1 MVGNIVIVRFPYTD
15 LSNARLRPGLLVAD
29 VRYGNQLD
37 WVVCR
42 ITTQSLPGSG
52 QIALAPEDFEVGGL
66 AQASWVRPD
75 RIMTMNEII
84 FGNTAAR
91 LTDAKLAEILAAV
104 RSLF

>member
-1 MVGNIVIVRFPYTD
+1 MVGDIVIVRFPYTD
-15 LSNARLRPGLLVAD
+15 LSNARIRPGLLVAD
-29 VRYGNQLD
+29 VRHDQQPD

-52 QIALAPEDFEVGGL
+52 QIALEPNDLVVGQL
-66 AQASWVRPD
+66 AQDSWVRPD
-75 RIMTMNEII
+75 RIMTMNEQI
-84 FGNTAAR
+84 FRNTVAR

>member
-15 LSNARLRPGLLVAD
+15 LTNAGLRPGLLVAD

-37 WVVCR
+37 WMVCR
-42 ITTQSLPGSG
+42 ITTQALPGSG
-52 QIALAPEDFEVGGL
+52 QIALAADDLEVGRL

-75 RIMTMNEII
+75 RIMTMNERI
-84 FGNTAAR
+84 FGNTIAR
-91 LTDAKLAEILAAV
+91 ITDTKLAEILAAV

>member
-29 VRYGNQLD
+29 VRHDNQLD

-42 ITTQSLPGSG
+42 ITTQSFPGSR
-52 QIALAPEDFEVGGL
+52 QIALSPRDLATGQL
-66 AQASWVRPD
+66 AQDSWLRPD
-75 RIMTMNEII
+75 RMMTMNETIL
-84 FGNTAAR
+84 GNTIGR

>member
-15 LSNARLRPGLLVAD
+15 MSSVGLRPGLLVAD

-52 QIALAPEDFEVGGL
+52 QIPLAPDDL
-66 AQASWVRPD
+66 AFGQLSQASWVRPN
-75 RIMTMNEII
+75 RLMTMNQSIL
-84 FGNTAAR
+84 GNTIAR
-91 LTDAKLAEILAAV
+91 LTDAKLSEILAAV